1 MDLRSPRGDNQTIA
15 SINVTPLV
23 DVSLVLVIIFMIV
36 APLAMQSGIGVKSIQ
51 QPGARAVKPPSGEV
65 VIEIQATGLAVN
77 RQKTDLAHLPFV
89 LRTLLPG
96 ASEQMVYL
104 VPGDEVQHGFLVAV
118 MDLAKQ
124 AGAKRLAI
132 VSQAE
137 LEELQ
142 YEKTQP

>member
-1 MDLRSPRGDNQTIA
+1 
-15 SINVTPLV
+15 V

-36 APLAMQSGIGVKSIQ
+36 APLAMQSGIGVKNIQ
-51 QPGARAVKPPSGEV
+51 QPGAQAAKPPAGEV
-65 VIEIQATGLAVN
+65 VIEIQTDGIAVN
-77 RQKTDLAHLPFV
+77 QQKTDLAQLPFI

-96 ASEQMVYL
+96 APEQMVYL
-104 VPGDEVQHGFLVAV
+104 VPGDEVQHGFLVTV

-132 VSQAE
+132 VSQEE